1 MGMIGRDHQPLTRWS
16 ATCAARIGLAA
27 LGVVLACNDEIRY
40 LFCCLSKMSINCLF
54 VLTNGN
60 IVKRKYLL
68 GKIQVIEQK
77 GGCNER
83 KGLFVCLLPWKGVN

>member
-1 MGMIGRDHQPLTRWS
+1 
-16 ATCAARIGLAA
+16 
-27 LGVVLACNDEIRY
+27 
-40 LFCCLSKMSINCLF
+40 MSIKCLF

-77 GGCNER
+77 GGCDER